1 MGVCSTLSCDSRDV
15 ILPTH
20 PATDEP
26 GSRNVILLRKPSDER
41 IGRFLDDHR
50 SLPFSYLHPAS
61 TRTN

>member
-1 MGVCSTLSCDSRDV
+1 MGVCSTLGCDSPDV

-50 SLPFSYLHPAS
+50 SLRFSYLHPAS